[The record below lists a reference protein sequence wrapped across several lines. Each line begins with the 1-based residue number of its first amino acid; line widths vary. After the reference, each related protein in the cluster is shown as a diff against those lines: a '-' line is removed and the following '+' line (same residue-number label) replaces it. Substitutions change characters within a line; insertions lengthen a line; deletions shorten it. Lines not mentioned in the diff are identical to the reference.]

1 MTWLRTAT
9 LVAACLAGLWSD
21 ARPQSS
27 TLAIGQ
33 PLPAAAAFVDA
44 DGHRVTLAQ
53 LALDETSSPQATAP
67 AGTKGAA
74 RRADKQAP
82 RQAPRQAP
90 TQDATQRAE
99 DGATQGATQWRS
111 TRRAS
116 SNGLLLLRIQAAW
129 CGPCQW
135 HADWSRELL
144 ASFPERLR
152 VIDLIVADEDNQ
164 PAAAAA
170 LREWRTRAGA
180 AITVV
185 ADVDRQFTTLS
196 APLFPAPAPLPRL
209 LLLDARDLTIRAAL
223 SNPSPDV
230 VSATITREL
239 SAMSAA
245 AAQSAPPV
253 SRISPASHVSP
264 VSPVS
269 AATSAQSIAA
279 AETSSPRAAQIVEPA
294 RAAALMDE
302 RFTRDQWDLIRAMRM
317 PDAPPAD
324 PTNRVADDPRAAA
337 FGRTLFFDQSLSP
350 AGRSCSSCHAP
361 DLLFTNGKDIASEG
375 VGPGVRNVPTILLA
389 SHARWLLWDG
399 RVDSA
404 WAQAVM
410 PFEDAT
416 EMGSSRLFVAHAV
429 RARHAAEYE
438 ALFGPLPPL
447 SDGARFPAAGLPGD
461 PRWAAMRDADRTAVS
476 GVLANV
482 GKALAAFQRA
492 LRVQPTALDRYAA
505 GDMQALTADEKDGL
519 AAFLT
524 AGCAQCHHGP
534 RLSDDAFHTLRFPT
548 GHDDGRADR
557 GRVDGLARLR
567 DDEFSRAGAF
577 SDAPLPRR
585 QPVDSPAALGA
596 FRTPG
601 LRGVPFTMPYGHGGG
616 FGGLSSVID
625 AHRTGGLPPASRYAV
640 GETEPWAQGFD
651 PALTPKIIR
660 FLQVLRADVTP

>member
-21 ARPQSS
+21 ARPQPS
-27 TLAIGQ
+27 TLAVGQ

-44 DGHRVTLAQ
+44 DGRRVTLAQ
-53 LALDETSSPQATAP
+53 LALVDAS
-67 AGTKGAA
+67 GTDGA
-74 RRADKQAP
+74 RKADKQAP
-82 RQAPRQAP
+82 A
-90 TQDATQRAE
+90 QDATQGAAK
-99 DGATQGATQWRS
+99 GATPSQSRLQ
-111 TRRAS
+111 RRPS

-129 CGPCQW
+129 CGSCQW
-135 HADWSRELL
+135 HADWSRALL

-164 PAAAAA
+164 PPAATA
-170 LREWRTRAGA
+170 LRAWRTRAGA
-180 AITVV
+180 AIAVV
-185 ADVDRQFTTLS
+185 ADADRQFTTLS

-239 SAMSAA
+239 SAMSGAA
-245 AAQSAPPV
+245 VQSGSPV
-253 SRISPASHVSP
+253 SRTSR
-264 VSPVS
+264 VS
-269 AATSAQSIAA
+269 AKTTAQAIAT
-279 AETSSPRAAQIVEPA
+279 AETSSPRAAQMVEPA

-429 RARHAAEYE
+429 RARHATEYE

-447 SDGARFPAAGLPGD
+447 SDGARFPGAGLPGD

-476 GVLANV
+476 RLLANV

-505 GDMQALTADEKDGL
+505 GDMRALTADEKDGL

-548 GHDDGRADR
+548 GHDDGTADR
-557 GRVDGLARLR
+557 GRADGLARLR
-567 DDEFSRAGAF
+567 DDEFSRAGPF